1 MLGGIGPAE
10 WVVGLLGIVI
20 VVLPFW
26 KISSKAGYS
35 GALSLLMLI
44 PVVNVLFPFFLGFAE
59 WPIER
64 ELRRLREQ

>member
-10 WVVGLLGIVI
+10 WIVALLGIVI
-20 VVLPFW
+20 VILPFW
-26 KISSKAGYS
+26 RISSKAGYS
-35 GALSLLMLI
+35 GAISLLMLI

-64 ELRRLREQ
+64 ELKRLREP

>member
-1 MLGGIGPAE
+1 MLGEIGPAE
-10 WVVGLLGIVI
+10 WFAVLIGLTI
-20 VVLPFW
+20 VVLPYW
-26 KISSKAGYS
+26 KIATKAGYS

-64 ELRRLREQ
+64 ELRRLRES

>member
-1 MLGGIGPAE
+1 MPGGIGPAE
-10 WVVGLLGIVI
+10 GIVALLGLVI

-35 GALSLLMLI
+35 GALSLMMLV
-44 PVVNVLFPFFLGFAE
+44 PVVNILFPFFLGFAE

-64 ELRRLREQ
+64 ELKRLRG